1 MVSSRPRKHRGIEGG
16 GGSTC
21 ARSFI
26 LLPSSREMLLPAP
39 MPRAKPTARIRGHQ
53 GEYDA
58 HGTGGTGA
66 DLRHEI
72 SVGHVVHRCHQ
83 HADDG
88 GNGQAGDQPP
98 HREWWSF

>member
-21 ARSFI
+21 ARSSFFC
-26 LLPSSREMLLPAP
+26 PAAGKCFA
-39 MPRAKPTARIRGHQ
+39 RAHAQGKAYCLDQGHQ